1 MKQKLLGRLAA
12 AAVLLLS
19 ATTATAHDFEVDG
32 IYYNKNSDGTSVSV
46 TCEGPYS
53 SAYED
58 EYVGIITIPAEV
70 SLSDK
75 TFLVSSIGSGAFGE
89 CGKISSVILP
99 NTIKSVCNFAF
110 QGCCGITNIDIPNS
124 VTSIGSYA
132 FKDCSGL
139 TSIGLSN
146 AIESIGERAFMDCT
160 SLSRFIIPNNIK
172 VINVGTF
179 NGCCG
184 LTSVEIPESVTSIGE
199 FAFLGCSSLSS
210 LIMPNSVTDLGDNAF
225 QDCNNLTNV
234 NISSSLT
241 KISVAAFANCSKLI
255 SVVIP
260 CSVTQIGGSAFNGC
274 TDLRSITT
282 LNPTPPTVEST
293 TFYKVPSTC
302 VLYVPAESVEAY
314 RATYGWSDFTNI
326 KAIPETN
333 PEPEPE
339 PAEDTDLSQYENVMY
354 VESADGYVGSEVTL
368 SLKMNNAIE
377 AVGFQCDFY
386 APEGTEVALDE
397 DGYHEIYLSTERTTT
412 NRTNVFDFAA
422 QPDSA
427 IRILASSTKV
437 IPFSGNT
444 GEVATIKLNIGSD
457 VADGDYPLILRKVI
471 ISDAVGNSYKVD
483 YVKTTLSV
491 SSYMLGDANG
501 DGDVNI
507 ADFTAIANY
516 ILGKQPGTFIEKA
529 ADTNQDGEI
538 SVSDLS
544 GLVQIILSGGDASK
558 APIKMASKV
567 LQCEV
572 DKK

>member
-1 MKQKLLGRLAA
+1 M
-12 AAVLLLS
+12 
-19 ATTATAHDFEVDG
+19 
-32 IYYNKNSDGTSVSV
+32 
-46 TCEGPYS
+46 
-53 SAYED
+53 
-58 EYVGIITIPAEV
+58 
-70 SLSDK
+70 
-75 TFLVSSIGSGAFGE
+75 
-89 CGKISSVILP
+89 
-99 NTIKSVCNFAF
+99 
-110 QGCCGITNIDIPNS
+110 IPNS
-124 VTSIGSYA
+124 VTSIGA
-132 FKDCSGL
+132 FAFVQCSGLTAVEIPNSVTSIGMSVFSKCSGL
-139 TSIGLSN
+139 TSIK
-146 AIESIGERAFMDCT
+146 
-160 SLSRFIIPNNIK
+160 IPN
-172 VINVGTF
+172 
-179 NGCCG
+179 
-184 LTSVEIPESVTSIGE
+184 SVTSIGE
-199 FAFLGCSSLSS
+199 SAFSYCSGLTAVEIPS
-210 LIMPNSVTDLGDNAF
+210 SVTSIEERAF
-225 QDCNNLTNV
+225 RFCGGL
-234 NISSSLT
+234 
-241 KISVAAFANCSKLI
+241 K
-255 SVVIP
+255 
-260 CSVTQIGGSAFNGC
+260 SVTS
-274 TDLRSITT
+274 
-282 LNPTPPTVEST
+282 LNTTPPELGNDVFFGLATD
-293 TFYKVPSTC
+293 C

-314 RATYGWSDFTNI
+314 RAAYGWSGFTNI
-326 KAIPETN
+326 NAIPETN
-333 PEPEPE
+333 PEPEPEPE

-516 ILGKQPGTFIEKA
+516 ILGKKPGTFIENA